1 MNHNSTIFLQDSPW
15 AICGMHNF
23 KLIYMVL
30 YLYNV
35 CNVYNKNMRIYIY
48 KQIMF
53 SVIVSV
59 EYKDTNTNLQGKNH
73 ILVFFF
79 LFLFFIC

>member
-1 MNHNSTIFLQDSPW
+1 
-15 AICGMHNF
+15 
-23 KLIYMVL
+23 MVL

-35 CNVYNKNMRIYIY
+35 CKKVYNKNMRIYIY

-73 ILVFFF
+73 ILVGFFF
-79 LFLFFIC
+79 YFSFARCA